1 MKNKILILGLG
12 YVGLPLAVS
21 LSKFYNVYGFDISSS
36 RIEELKNGIDK
47 NKEILKKD
55 IINKNLN
62 FFHIENINFF
72 VSYGPF
78 FEIDNKVITWIEFNH
93 CLFFKLVKKPTLS
106 V

>member
-1 MKNKILILGLG
+1 MILHH
-12 YVGLPLAVS
+12 V
-21 LSKFYNVYGFDISSS
+21 
-36 RIEELKNGIDK
+36 
-47 NKEILKKD
+47 
-55 IINKNLN
+55 